1 VIEREK
7 ADQGTKAARQ
17 ISITIAAIFLVS
29 LVPGLQN
36 ASGQT
41 SHDALEQ
48 RIEVMEERLVNIEK
62 ARDHESSSP
71 EIFDKISLGA
81 VAAGAYQYQSV
92 DDAPGFNDTGRGAFV
107 FQPEIGFALTDADEI
122 FTKFGFAAGNA
133 LNDATVSPFIFAP
146 WAADMEDNVK
156 NINGRNR
163 DYLLGAWYKHT
174 FTFNKAGTL
183 GITGGLIDG
192 TDYLDENAY
201 ANDGFVQFM
210 NQVLT
215 NAPNG
220 FVPSYDLGGAVEWEF
235 GQFTLKG
242 VTMSVGEND
251 DARSY
256 QFYGA
261 KLGYTLDTRLGE
273 GHYRINVQWTSQDF
287 NNSAGDNLESKRC
300 VILSFDQQLGKIL
313 GAWIRFG
320 RQDDDAAILAKELY
334 SGGLDINGRLWR
346 REQDNI
352 GIGYAYVDGGN
363 QDLDKAHVFETY
375 VRFLL
380 NKYVALTV
388 DLQYQDNKMKQGD
401 SPSGFISAVRCV
413 VEF

>member
-1 VIEREK
+1 MEREK
-7 ADQGTKAARQ
+7 ADQGKKAARP
-17 ISITIAAIFLVS
+17 ILITIAAFFLVS
-29 LVPGLQN
+29 LVPGLEN
-36 ASGQT
+36 ALGQT
-41 SHDALEQ
+41 SHDALEK
-48 RIEVMEERLVNIEK
+48 RIEVMEEHVVNIETT
-62 ARDHESSSP
+62 RDHEPSGP
-71 EIFDKISLGA
+71 KVLDKISLGG
-81 VAAGAYQYQSV
+81 VVAGAYQYQSV
-92 DDAPGFNDTGRGAFV
+92 DAPPGFDDTGRGAFV
-107 FQPEIGFALTDADEI
+107 FQPEIGFALTDTDEI

-146 WAADMEDNVK
+146 WAADLEDDVK

-163 DYLLGAWYKHT
+163 DYLLSAGYKHT
-174 FTFNKAGTL
+174 FTFNKAGKL

-201 ANDGFVQFM
+201 ANDEFVQFM

-220 FVPSYDLGGAVEWEF
+220 FVPSHDVGGAVEWEF

-242 VTMSVGEND
+242 VAMSVGEND

-261 KLGYTLDTRLGE
+261 KLGYTVGTKLGE
-273 GHYRINVQWTSQDF
+273 GHYRVNVQWTSKDF
-287 NNSAGDNLESKRC
+287 NNITGDDLESKQC
-300 VILSFDQQLGKIL
+300 VILSFDQQLGEIL

-320 RQDDDAAILAKELY
+320 WQDDDAAIQVKALY

-363 QDLDKAHVFETY
+363 QDLDNAHVFETY

-380 NKYVALTV
+380 NKNVALTV
-388 DLQYQDNKMKQGD
+388 DLQYQENKMKPGD

>member
-1 VIEREK
+1 VEREK
-7 ADQGTKAARQ
+7 ADRRMKAARQ
-17 ISITIAAIFLVS
+17 ILITISAVFLVF

-36 ASGQT
+36 ALGQT
-41 SHDALEQ
+41 SHDSLEQ

-71 EIFDKISLGA
+71 EIFDKISLGG

-122 FTKFGFAAGNA
+122 FTKFGFAAGNV
-133 LNDATVSPFIFAP
+133 LNDESVSPFIFAP
-146 WAADMEDNVK
+146 WAADLEDDVK
-156 NINGRNR
+156 DINGRNR
-163 DYLLGAWYKHT
+163 DYLLAAWYKHT
-174 FTFNKAGTL
+174 LTFNKAGKL

-220 FVPSYDLGGAVEWEF
+220 FVPSYDLGGAVEWEL
-235 GQFTLKG
+235 GQITLKG

-251 DARSY
+251 DAMSY

-261 KLGYTLDTRLGE
+261 NLGYTLDTKLGE
-273 GHYRINVQWTSQDF
+273 GHYRVNVQWTSKDF
-287 NNSAGDNLESKRC
+287 NNITGDNLESRRC

-320 RQDDDAAILAKELY
+320 RQDDDAAIQAKELY

-363 QDLDKAHVFETY
+363 QDLDNAHVFETY

-388 DLQYQDNKMKQGD
+388 DLQYQENKMKQGD